1 MNSFAENVNYV
12 ASLDNRYGRVVE
24 LYKNNVSLR
33 NELHDIVITLQYY
46 NYADRKIHD
55 IVYTY
60 DNIAITGLSAVLSNF
75 QSQINGAGLFTC
87 IASFSYTNFVINN
100 VATIDI
106 KINSKSDDIKTY
118 GLNVNITKDSTELYD
133 INGTVSDTLKILPTV
148 ALFDS
153 ELISNIGIT
162 VDNADSIKTNALNIG
177 SINNVSTNIN
187 SVNTVS
193 IDIAN
198 VNAVGTN
205 INDVKTNALRAME
218 IKRVADDL
226 NAVDLNGRSDI
237 IVVSD
242 NLSKGID
249 SEIVKVSE
257 NIDSVITS
265 GEHSAEIDIVANN
278 IASIVVDAN
287 NISSINLI
295 ASDLTMA
302 GLYNIVDAGSIVDN
316 IDTTSP
322 GTSMIETV
330 SDNIVNVNAV
340 GSNINAVIGVNNN
353 ETNINSIV
361 SDVIPVIAEILLSDE
376 NAATA
381 TAKALEASNSETM
394 AHKWSSEPEDSIV
407 AGVLGVNEEYS
418 AYHWAKKAEAAAGG
432 NITLDSLYDVDT
444 NGILDGGMIRYDLAT
459 TSWKSYDFARNDKLG
474 LDTTA
479 NITVGIGEI
488 AWNADEGTADL
499 GLPGGSTLQIGQENI
514 RTIRN
519 STASTIT
526 DGTLC
531 MFNGTIGNSG
541 RIKVKPFT
549 AGFNEAMYLYGVAT
563 QTITPGSDGII
574 TIEGKVR
581 GINTTGASVGEVWSD
596 GDILYAKPNDNG
608 RMTNVVPADNEL
620 KLVVATVIHAH
631 TNGVLEIR
639 FTTMNEN
646 MYYTK
651 VQNDILLNSKVPLEG
666 DFTLDLGG
674 IV

>member
-1 MNSFAENVNYV
+1 MNSFAENVNYI

-33 NELHDIVITLQYY
+33 NELHKIVITLQYY
-46 NYADRKIHD
+46 NYADKKIHD

-60 DNIAITGLSAVLSNF
+60 DNVAITGLSTVLSNF
-75 QSQINGAGLFTC
+75 QSQIDSTGLFTC
-87 IASFSYTNFVINN
+87 VASFSYTNFVINN

-118 GLNVNITKDSTELYD
+118 GLNVNIKKDSTELYD
-133 INGTVSDTLKILPTV
+133 INGTVSDTLKILPTISM
-148 ALFDS
+148 LDI
-153 ELISNIGIT
+153 ELISDIGTAIDNI
-162 VDNADSIKTNALNIG
+162 DSININALNIG
-177 SINNVSTNIN
+177 SIDNVSTNIN

-193 IDIAN
+193 TDIAN
-198 VNAVGTN
+198 VNTVGIN

-226 NAVDLNGRSDI
+226 NAIDTNGRSDI
-237 IVVSD
+237 IAVAD
-242 NLSKGID
+242 NLLKGAN

-265 GEHSAEIDIVANN
+265 SDHSAEIDIVSNN

-302 GLYNIVDAGSIVDN
+302 GIDNIVDAGSIVDD
-316 IDTTSP
+316 IDTANP
-322 GTSMIETV
+322 GISMIETV

-361 SDVIPVIAEILLSDE
+361 SDVIPVIAEILQSDE

-381 TAKALEASNSETM
+381 TAKALEANNSKIM
-394 AHKWSSEPEDSIV
+394 AYRWAQEPEDSIV
-407 AGVLGVNEEYS
+407 AGILGVNEEYS
-418 AYHWAKKAEAAAGG
+418 AYHWAKKAEAAVGG

-444 NGILDGGMIRYDLAT
+444 TGIPDGGMIRYDLST
-459 TSWKSYDFARNDKLG
+459 TSWKSYDFTRNDKLG

-499 GLPGGSTLQIGQENI
+499 GLLGGSTLQIGQENI

-519 STASTIT
+519 ETANTIAN
-526 DGTLC
+526 GTLC
-531 MFNGTIGNSG
+531 MFDGTIGNSG

-549 AGFNEAMYLYGVAT
+549 AGFNEAMYLYGIAT
-563 QTITPGSDGII
+563 QTIASGSDGII

-581 GINTTGASVGEVWSD
+581 GIDTTGASVGEVWND
-596 GDILYAKPNDNG
+596 EDILYAKPNDNG
-608 RMTNVVPADNEL
+608 RMTNVIPADNEL

-631 TNGVLEIR
+631 TNGTLEIR
-639 FTTMNEN
+639 FTPMNEN

-651 VQNDILLNSKVPLEG
+651 VQNDILLNSKVPLDG
-666 DFTLDLGG
+666 DFTIDLGG
-674 IV
+674 II